1 MELSNLLHQ
10 EVTLEFYQERGS
22 YGDIVYQSPKVYPC
36 RVSGEEKII
45 RDNQGREAVS
55 KLRVTILGNVPN
67 RVTVGTQDYPG
78 LDARS
83 RVTLPEGCLPQQPPI
98 VQVGRYPDMNGQIN
112 HTSIYF

>member
-1 MELSNLLHQ
+1 MELDNLLHQ
-10 EVTLEFYQERGS
+10 EVTLEFYKERSS
-22 YGDIVYQSPKVYPC
+22 YGDIIYQEKKIYKC

-45 RDNQGREAVS
+45 RDDQGRDIIS

-67 RVTVGTQDYPG
+67 KVGDYPG

-98 VQVGRYPDMNGQIN
+98 VQVGRYPDMNGKIS

>member
-1 MELSNLLHQ
+1 MESSNLLHQ
-10 EVTLEFYQERGS
+10 KVTLEFYRERGS
-22 YGDIVYQSPKVYPC
+22 YGDITYQASRVYPC

-45 RDNQGREAVS
+45 RDDQGREAVS

-67 RVTVGTQDYPG
+67 KVGDLPG

-98 VQVGRYPDMNGQIN
+98 VQVGRYPDMDGQIN
-112 HTSIYF
+112 HTTIYF